1 MLRIK
6 DYVLSEE
13 EIMKELKESGSRF
26 GQLDQKL
33 AADML
38 KKCQDVRNNQKAD
51 ETHRDVA
58 VQILLEN
65 QTAHTATILRMVR
78 GREMIR
84 ILMRMLSVRKTFAHG
99 GGGDWGRAPLEIRRR
114 RQPILRQTSPSMKP

>member
-6 DYVLSEE
+6 DHVLSEE
-13 EIMKELKESGSRF
+13 EIMTELRDSGSRF

-51 ETHRDVA
+51 ETHRDAA
-58 VQILLEN
+58 VQILLDN
-65 QTAHTATILRMVR
+65 QTAHTATLPRMMR

-84 ILMRMLSVRKTFAHG
+84 ILMKMLSVRKTFGQHVTVADLQKMQLT
-99 GGGDWGRAPLEIRRR
+99 GDKDNNLK
-114 RQPILRQTSPSMKP
+114 QF